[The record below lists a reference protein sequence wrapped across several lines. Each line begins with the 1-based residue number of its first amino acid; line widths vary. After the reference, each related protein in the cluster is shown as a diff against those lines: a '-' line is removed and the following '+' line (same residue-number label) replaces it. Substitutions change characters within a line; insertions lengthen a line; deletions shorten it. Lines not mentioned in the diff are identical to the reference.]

1 MANLYKM
8 KQIFDEHSDN
18 IIDYLR
24 QRVDKLGQ
32 RQLKGENEFSTIW
45 NVAENDGRKRELLDL
60 IKDIETITHTK
71 YERQ

>member
-1 MANLYKM
+1 M

>member
-1 MANLYKM
+1 MENPYKL
-8 KQIFDEHSDN
+8 KQIFDEHSDY

-24 QRVDKLGQ
+24 QRINKLGQ
-32 RQLKGENEFSTIW
+32 RPLKGEDQFNTLW
-45 NVAENDGRKRELLDL
+45 NVAETDGRKRELLDL